1 MPRRPDGRRP
11 LYDRLQPA
19 RLAGNTGRVFLCNQ
33 APIIMPRLNPHYRR
47 LVYII
52 AGALCVT
59 ALMVLA
65 TGLMAGMLVFR

>member
-1 MPRRPDGRRP
+1 MT
-11 LYDRLQPA
+11 
-19 RLAGNTGRVFLCNQ
+19 TGRVFCANQ
-33 APIIMPRLNPHYRR
+33 VPIMPRLNPHYRR

>member
-1 MPRRPDGRRP
+1 MPV
-11 LYDRLQPA
+11 
-19 RLAGNTGRVFLCNQ
+19 N
-33 APIIMPRLNPHYRR
+33 PRYRR

-65 TGLMAGMLVFR
+65 FGLMAGMLVFK